1 MVYKQNS
8 IWQNL
13 SSAEKLEK
21 GNSLWL
27 CKGERQKNIILRK
40 VKEKMRKFY
49 SEPSLDVTVFAS
61 ADVIMASSIIIDM
74 GDGSVIEGGV
84 V

>member
-1 MVYKQNS
+1 
-8 IWQNL
+8 
-13 SSAEKLEK
+13 
-21 GNSLWL
+21 
-27 CKGERQKNIILRK
+27 
-40 VKEKMRKFY
+40 MRKFY